1 MHICTGWLI
10 ESLITIGRIADA
22 RALFEQFAAVVRG
35 PGIMTEQFDA
45 RHGLAV
51 GNLAQ
56 AYSHLAFIDAAV
68 ALDRVRAE
76 SSGES
81 S

>member
-10 ESLITIGRIADA
+10 ESFLTLGRAEEA
-22 RALFEQFAAVVRG
+22 VGLFDELAGLFRG
-35 PGIMTEQFDA
+35 PGILTEQFDPQT
-45 RHGLAV
+45 GLAV

-68 ALDRVRAE
+68 ALDHAH
-76 SSGES
+76 S
-81 S
+81 

>member
-10 ESLITIGRIADA
+10 ESLLSLGRVDDA
-22 RALFEQFAAVVRG
+22 TALFVQFAAMFKG
-35 PGIMTEQFDA
+35 PGILTEQFDP
-45 RHGLAV
+45 RHGIAV

-68 ALDRVRAE
+68 ALDRAGV
-76 SSGES
+76 
-81 S
+81 